1 MSDTVIQIKDLWFSF
16 TDSPV
21 LKNVNVNITRG
32 NFTALIG
39 PNGGGKTTLLKLML
53 GLLKPDRGH
62 VQVLGKSPRLVSHR
76 VGYVPQDI
84 HINKR
89 FPISALDVVLMGRL
103 QRARGRIRYTRKD
116 RRIAQDAI
124 HRMEIG
130 ALGFHRIEALSGGQL
145 QRVFI
150 ARALAS
156 EPELLFLDEPTAHLD
171 TAGQSELYE
180 LLKKLNEAITIVM
193 VSHDLTMLSSY
204 VKSVACVNQ
213 MVHYHDEAEIT
224 RDMVDM
230 YHCPVELIA
239 HGMPH
244 RVLRNHE

>member
-1 MSDTVIQIKDLWFSF
+1 MSDTVIQINSLWFSF
-16 TDSPV
+16 NKHPV
-21 LKNVNVNITRG
+21 LKNVNIDIKRG

-39 PNGGGKTTLLKLML
+39 PNGGGKTTLLRLML
-53 GLLKPDRGH
+53 GLLKPDKGN
-62 VQVLGKSPRLVSHR
+62 VQVLGKPPQRVSHR
-76 VGYVPQDI
+76 IGYVPQDI
-84 HINKR
+84 HINKQ

-103 QRARGRIRYTRKD
+103 QRTRGRIRYSRKD
-116 RRIAQDAI
+116 RQIAGEAL
-124 HRMEIG
+124 HRMDIG
-130 ALGFHRIEALSGGQL
+130 AFRDHRIEALSGGQL

-156 EPELLFLDEPTAHLD
+156 KPELLFLDEPTAHLD
-171 TAGQSELYE
+171 TTGQSELYE
-180 LLKKLNEAITIVM
+180 LLKELNETITIVM

-213 MVHYHDEAEIT
+213 LVHYHDEAEIT